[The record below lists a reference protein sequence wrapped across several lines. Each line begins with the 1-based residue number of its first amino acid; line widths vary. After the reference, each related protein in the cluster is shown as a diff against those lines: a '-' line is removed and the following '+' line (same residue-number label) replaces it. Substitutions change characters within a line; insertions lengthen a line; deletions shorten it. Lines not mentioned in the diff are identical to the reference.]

1 MEMYLVHYNYKH
13 GSNYDDAVTHAVAAA
28 DPCGLAVI
36 AYKIEVG
43 YLHLIQQNKF
53 SPSLNPLNSSLSRLV
68 LRPTRT

>member
-28 DPCGLAVI
+28 DSCGLAVI
-36 AYKIEVG
+36 AYKIEVW

-53 SPSLNPLNSSLSRLV
+53 APSYNPLHCLDWY
-68 LRPTRT
+68 